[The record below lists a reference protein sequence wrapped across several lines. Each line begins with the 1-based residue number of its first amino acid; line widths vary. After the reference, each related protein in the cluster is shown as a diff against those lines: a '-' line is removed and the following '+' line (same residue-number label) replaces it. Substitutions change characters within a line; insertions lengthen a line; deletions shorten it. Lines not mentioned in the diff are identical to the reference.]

1 MGNTDIGK
9 YQELVEQYDPKII
22 NICPKSAD
30 ELYGYYRAYTQ
41 ILLDCVFEE
50 IETLPYVLTNEIRA
64 MVGHLSEHNTR
75 IDLSNY
81 ELQKAYGHFRRLNLD
96 AMKILCDEF
105 DKGFSNFIS
114 KSHKYPYYK
123 VEEGFMASYAKC
135 YFEARQLF
143 LEAQFSEGVG
153 SNYKANVYE
162 TYFNAVKKYIELQ
175 KYYLDNLKEI
185 RKIRR
190 VTIIKKVVALAWS
203 LANIAVSLALLF

>member
-9 YQELVEQYDPKII
+9 YQELIEKYDTNII
-22 NICPKSAD
+22 NTYPKSAD
-30 ELYGYYRAYTQ
+30 ELYGYYRAYTRV
-41 ILLDCVFEE
+41 LLDCVFEE

-123 VEEGFMASYAKC
+123 VEDGFMASYAKC

-143 LEAQFSEGVG
+143 LDAQFSEGVG

-162 TYFNAVKKYIELQ
+162 TYFKAVKKYIELQ

-185 RKIRR
+185 KKIRR
-190 VTIIKKVVALAWS
+190 KTIIKQTVALAWS
-203 LANIAVSLALLF
+203 LANIVVSLVLLF